1 MTTSTSVI
9 LKKIGNPNL
18 ALYKG
23 TGYWYF
29 VYDDLDAN
37 SIYENQIVYVKYL
50 SNMSVEQWVEEGKCL
65 VNSVA

>member
-1 MTTSTSVI
+1 
-9 LKKIGNPNL
+9 L